1 MCIYVCV
8 RPATISSA
16 TFPRNYSVLRERFVM
31 WPQPLAPPVG
41 QKWSK
46 STQKLP
52 SRCLAPQTGRTI
64 SPFFNQQ
71 FANHLFVVYIS
82 ITIERLWCPVFGPH
96 KNCKATRQ
104 NESMAEEKAKELDKK
119 GSDILV
125 GGGWKLLWSRG
136 RSSALLAPPQHFHR
150 RRWWPRRRERAREGA
165 ALLPLCLL
173 SAFLPFSPSFA
184 LSPSFSLSSSLSFH
198 TLIRCDVSTSCSFYS

>member
-1 MCIYVCV
+1 
-8 RPATISSA
+8 
-16 TFPRNYSVLRERFVM
+16 
-31 WPQPLAPPVG
+31 
-41 QKWSK
+41 
-46 STQKLP
+46 
-52 SRCLAPQTGRTI
+52 
-64 SPFFNQQ
+64 
-71 FANHLFVVYIS
+71 
-82 ITIERLWCPVFGPH
+82 
-96 KNCKATRQ
+96 
-104 NESMAEEKAKELDKK
+104 MAEEKAKELDKK

-165 ALLPLCLL
+165 ALLSLCLL

-198 TLIRCDVSTSCSFYS
+198 TLIRCDVSTSCSFYSQNSPIRFHLPRSSLPFLSSFPLPPVSPFTLLDLMIVALYRPHAGTGHVNSCVYLVLFSTFIYSFFCLLVQSRSLNIRGTCNSLFFSLPPYCDSSSDLGVI